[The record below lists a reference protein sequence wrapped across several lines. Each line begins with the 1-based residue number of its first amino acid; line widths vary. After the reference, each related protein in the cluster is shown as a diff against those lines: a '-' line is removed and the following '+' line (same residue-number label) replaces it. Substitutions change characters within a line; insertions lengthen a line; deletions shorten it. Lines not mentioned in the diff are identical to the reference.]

1 MGAIQVMYSV
11 LAHAGG
17 LDEMAIILFPLLVG
31 GGVWLMTRGAGP
43 KDKDRKPPG
52 APPTPKAPPPRF
64 KPADPKARSPRF
76 KPADPKGSQPPRA
89 G

>member
-1 MGAIQVMYSV
+1 MDYSI

-43 KDKDRKPPG
+43 KAKDKSAKPPS
-52 APPTPKAPPPRF
+52 PPPAPKAPPVRF
-64 KPADPKARSPRF
+64 APADPKS
-76 KPADPKGSQPPRA
+76 KPPRPS
-89 G
+89 

>member
-1 MGAIQVMYSV
+1 MDYSI

-43 KDKDRKPPG
+43 KGKDKKQQQPPS
-52 APPTPKAPPPRF
+52 PPLIPKAPPVRF
-64 KPADPKARSPRF
+64 APPDPKT
-76 KPADPKGSQPPRA
+76 KPPKLG
-89 G
+89 